1 MKNKHWFLAAGMT
14 LMGVAA
20 FAQKPAET
28 SAAVEFKNNFQPAFM
43 SQDMEKAGTSL
54 LKAKGFIDQAA
65 EHADTKESPKTLY
78 YKGEIYFYLA
88 LFSGIDSVKFG
99 QYDGDETLNSSIAAF
114 NKGYTVSNKMDDDIE
129 QAIAQK
135 KSFIEMASVQA
146 YNNKMYKEAMEGYD
160 VQVKLSSAINKLDSN
175 SIYFA
180 GICAE
185 NAGDWDKAAE
195 YYKRCAE
202 IGYKVPE
209 IYKTVAN
216 ALIQGKKTEEATA
229 FLAKAIEKAPNDKEL
244 HYVIGTF
251 YMDAGENDK
260 ATESLKK
267 AIAIDPKYWDAQYQL
282 GAHYLGMATTSK
294 KKANDLPMKDP
305 NYQKLL
311 DESVAHYKEAVAPLE
326 AYIAANPKDE
336 AVLTSLY
343 QIYRALKN
351 PEKEAEYKKRLDDV
365 KAGR

>member
-1 MKNKHWFLAAGMT
+1 MKNKHWFLAAGMA
-14 LMGVAA
+14 LMSIGA
-20 FAQKPAET
+20 FAQKVNET

-43 SQDMEKAGTSL
+43 SQDMEKAGSSL
-54 LKAKGFIDQAA
+54 LKAKGFIDLAA
-65 EHADTKESPKTLY
+65 EHADTKESPKTQY

-88 LFSGIDSVKFG
+88 LFSELDSVKFG
-99 QYDGDETLNSSIAAF
+99 QYNGDESFNTSIAAF
-114 NKGYTVSNKMDDDIE
+114 NKGYTVSNKMDADIE
-129 QAIAQK
+129 EAIAQK
-135 KSFIEMASVQA
+135 KQLIEMASVQA
-146 YNNKMYKEAMEGYD
+146 YNQKMYKEAMEGYD
-160 VQVKLSSAINKLDSN
+160 TQVKLSSAINQLDSN
-175 SIYFA
+175 AIYFA

-185 NAGDWDKAAE
+185 NAGDWDKAAD

-229 FLAKAIEKAPNDKEL
+229 FLAKAIEKSPKDKEL

-251 YMDAGENDK
+251 YMDAGENEK
-260 ATESLKK
+260 ATESLKN
-267 AIAIDPKYWDAQYQL
+267 AIALDPKYWDAQYQL
-282 GAHYLGMATTSK
+282 GAHYLTLATTAK
-294 KKANDLPMKDP
+294 KKANDLPLKDP
-305 NYQKLL
+305 NYQTLL
-311 DESVAHYKEAVAPLE
+311 DQSVAYYKEAVTPLE
-326 AYIAANPKDE
+326 AYISANPKDE